1 MKYITRVDIEKIY
14 KIWLNER
21 VENETLI
28 RSGYLFWKIQEYNRW
43 CCIFCSRIYNISDL
57 IIVESTIKY
66 FNLEFIILTYSDYRR
81 DLN

>member
-1 MKYITRVDIEKIY
+1 MKHWFDQVICFEKYRNTIGD
-14 KIWLNER
+14 
-21 VENETLI
+21 VV
-28 RSGYLFWKIQEYNRW
+28 F
-43 CCIFCSRIYNISDL
+43 FCSRIYNISDL